1 MWLPGIFPSNLFRLF
16 FLQPWIVFS
25 HVYTGQYSAEDS
37 RETLQIFRELVRV
50 LSLSLSLPLSLW
62 TAVSFP
68 LVCLTNFSSLG
79 LSRLLAPFPHLLKTA
94 RLPGLLLPL
103 HCLKMLSRQWLGIIA
118 GLTLSARS
126 PSLITPLHCWQLM
139 SENHCFVPLTW
150 NFNFVLDRSVNLVF
164 VAPPWLKEEVTW
176 LILFWGL
183 EQAWNEMNV
192 IQWN

>member
-1 MWLPGIFPSNLFRLF
+1 M
-16 FLQPWIVFS
+16 
-25 HVYTGQYSAEDS
+25 YTGQYSAEDS

-103 HCLKMLSRQWLGIIA
+103 HCLKMLSRQ
-118 GLTLSARS
+118 
-126 PSLITPLHCWQLM
+126 
-139 SENHCFVPLTW
+139 
-150 NFNFVLDRSVNLVF
+150 
-164 VAPPWLKEEVTW
+164 
-176 LILFWGL
+176 
-183 EQAWNEMNV
+183 
-192 IQWN
+192 